1 MSSSQQSF
9 GAVVG
14 IVGNGASAPPDE
26 QSARPHR
33 AVARPLKP
41 ASKIGPGHGMFL
53 ELLTRVERGQR
64 ELRMDTCKRGHT
76 APHEFVCVQPKGP
89 RVWHMTCTQCRRER
103 RELEANK

>member
-1 MSSSQQSF
+1 MSAQQQSF

-14 IVGNGASAPPDE
+14 LGGNGADLSPPKPV
-26 QSARPHR
+26 PHR

-76 APHEFVCVQPKGP
+76 APHEFVCVQPRGP
-89 RVWHMTCTQCRRER
+89 RVWKMTCTQCRRER
-103 RELEANK
+103 RELEASK